1 MIVRDLESKLKAAA
15 RHHPVVT
22 VTGPRQSGK
31 TTLCCMAFPD
41 VELVSLEQPD
51 VREFASTDP
60 KEFLRQFKSRV
71 ILDEIQRVPELT
83 SYLQVVVDR
92 KKENGQF
99 ILTGSNN
106 FRVMEAVS
114 QSLAG
119 RTAVLE
125 LLPFSIAEIS
135 RFGRRREELFETL
148 LMGGFPALHD
158 RLPPRDEWLGAY
170 VMTYIERDVRQLV
183 QVGNL
188 VQFQTFMRLAAGR
201 TGQLLNVSAL
211 GADGG
216 VTHNTARSWLSVL
229 EAGYLVVRLSP
240 WAGGLTSRL
249 VKSHKLYFVDSGLLC
264 YLLGIRSGEELLR
277 HPLRGPIFEGWVV
290 TELMKNAAHTGR
302 RPEFFFFRDAKG
314 FEVDLLFRT
323 ASGWTAVEVKS
334 GTTVADDWF
343 SPLLRF
349 ERTVVP
355 MLPGGGA
362 TRKVI
367 VYGGEDEYT
376 RRGCRVTPWHRI
388 ASLAME

>member
-15 RHHPVVT
+15 RRHPVVT

-31 TTLCCMAFPD
+31 TTLCSMAFPD

-51 VREFASTDP
+51 VREFASADP
-60 KEFLRQFKSRV
+60 REFLHQFQSGV

-83 SYLQVVVDR
+83 SYIQVVVDR
-92 KKENGQF
+92 RKKNGQF
-99 ILTGSNN
+99 ILSGSNN

-119 RTAVLE
+119 RSAVLE
-125 LLPFSIAEIS
+125 LLPFSMAEIS
-135 RFGRRREELFETL
+135 RFARPRESLFESL

-158 RLPPRDEWLGAY
+158 RLPPREEWLGAY
-170 VMTYIERDVRQLV
+170 VMTYVERDVRQLL

-188 VQFQTFMRLAAGR
+188 VQFQTFLRLAAGR

-211 GADGG
+211 GADCG

-240 WAGGLTSRL
+240 WVGGLTSRL

-290 TELMKNAAHTGR
+290 TELMKNALHSGR
-302 RPEFFFFRDAKG
+302 RAEFFFFRDAKG
-314 FEVDLLFRT
+314 FEVDLLFQT
-323 ASGWTAVEVKS
+323 GSGWTAVEVKS

-343 SPLLRF
+343 EPLLRF
-349 ERTVVP
+349 ERAVAP
-355 MLPGGGA
+355 MLPGNGA
-362 TRKVI
+362 TKKAI
-367 VYGGEDEYT
+367 VYGGEDEYI

-388 ASLAME
+388 ASLAAE